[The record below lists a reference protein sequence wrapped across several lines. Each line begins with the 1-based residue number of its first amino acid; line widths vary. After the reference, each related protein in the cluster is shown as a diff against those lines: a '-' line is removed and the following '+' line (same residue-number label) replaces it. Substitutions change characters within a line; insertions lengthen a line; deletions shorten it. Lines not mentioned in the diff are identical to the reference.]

1 MSQQTYETKFKM
13 SLLQFLDELIEQYPT
28 YPSIVIVRIF
38 IKDKI
43 SAKQAISTF
52 VEKVLPYHK
61 LVQKKNEVL
70 FTDLDVIYKSCF
82 GATSKKS
89 VENLKTIWTGSDDDN
104 KKAIWRWI
112 DFFTMLSIKY
122 HKKFMNYL
130 KLESEQERLD
140 KLYN

>member
-1 MSQQTYETKFKM
+1 MSQQIYENKFKT

-43 SAKQAISTF
+43 TAKTAISTF
-52 VEKVLPYHK
+52 VEKVLPYNT
-61 LVQKKNEVL
+61 LIQKKNDVL
-70 FTDLDVIYKSCF
+70 FTDLDVIYTSCF
-82 GATSKKS
+82 GAANKKD

-112 DFFTMLSIKY
+112 DFFTVLSTKY
-122 HKKFMNYL
+122 HKKFMNHL
-130 KLESEQERLD
+130 KLESKQEKID

>member
-1 MSQQTYETKFKM
+1 MSQQTYETKFKT

-43 SAKQAISTF
+43 SAKQSIYAF

-61 LVQKKNEVL
+61 LIQKKNEVL

-89 VENLKTIWTGSDDDN
+89 VENLKTIWSSSDDDN

-112 DFFTMLSIKY
+112 DFFTMLSTKY

>member
-1 MSQQTYETKFKM
+1 MSQQTYEHKFKT

-43 SAKQAISTF
+43 SAKNSISTF
-52 VEKVLPYHK
+52 VEKVLPYHT
-61 LVQKKNEVL
+61 LVEKKNEIL
-70 FTDLDVIYKSCF
+70 FTELDVIYKSCF
-82 GATSKKS
+82 GATTKRS
-89 VENLKTIWTGSDDDN
+89 VENLKTIWAKSDDDN

-112 DFFTMLSIKY
+112 DFFTILSTKY
-122 HKKFMNYL
+122 HKKFMTHISL
-130 KLESEQERLD
+130 KSEQERID

>member
-1 MSQQTYETKFKM
+1 MSQQPYEQKFKT

-28 YPSIVIVRIF
+28 YPSIVIVRIY

-43 SAKQAISTF
+43 TAKTAISTF
-52 VEKVLPYHK
+52 VQKVLPYNSMI
-61 LVQKKNEVL
+61 QKKNDVL
-70 FTDLDVIYKSCF
+70 FTDLDVIYTSCF
-82 GATSKKS
+82 GASNKKD

-112 DFFTMLSIKY
+112 EFLTILSMKY
-122 HKKFMNYL
+122 YKKFMSHL
-130 KLESEQERLD
+130 KLESKQEKID